1 MKTTQDTFFDIIIV
15 GAGLVGTSLA
25 LALCHLPLKIAII
38 ESRPWQEQPD
48 LKKGR
53 HLALNFASQQF
64 FSSLDLWP
72 ELESFAN
79 PICTVHVSEKNRFG
93 LLRFKAEE
101 LNLPALGYLI
111 PEPALVHTLEKASQT
126 KANLTWFRP
135 CEVSHVEHHADHATL
150 QIKSENSTTS
160 LSARLLIAADG
171 MHSSLREALAIS
183 STIEPYD
190 QAALVTQ
197 VHVSHPEAH
206 TAFERFTSI
215 GTLAL
220 MPRKDHSYG
229 VIITAN
235 HEQIE
240 AWRALDDDAFLAQ
253 LQNIAGYRLGR
264 LGHLSPRQIYPL
276 SKQIANEQSKSGVIL
291 LGNAAHTFHPIAA
304 QGLNLSLQDG
314 MGLSQLIEMHGLNS
328 IDTLCQLY
336 ESSRIKEQ
344 EKMINMT
351 DSIVTLFTHPS
362 FFIRQSRHLVLSL
375 MAYTPLKKWMAN
387 KACGMS

>member
-1 MKTTQDTFFDIIIV
+1 MKTAQENFFDIIIV
-15 GAGLVGTSLA
+15 GAGLVGTSFA
-25 LALCHLPLKIAII
+25 LALCDLPLKIAII
-38 ESRPWQEQPD
+38 ESRPWQEQID

-64 FSSLDLWP
+64 FSSLGLWP

-111 PEPALVHTLEKASQT
+111 PEPGLVHTLEKAAQT
-126 KANLTWFRP
+126 KTNLTWFRP
-135 CEVSHVEHHADHATL
+135 CEVKHFEHHVDHATL
-150 QIKSENSTTS
+150 QIKKNDSTKS
-160 LSARLLIAADG
+160 LSARLVIAADG
-171 MHSSLREALAIS
+171 IQSSLRKALHIS

-197 VHVSHPEAH
+197 VQVSHPEAL
-206 TAFERFTSI
+206 TAFERFTSV

-229 VIITAN
+229 VIITAS
-235 HEQIE
+235 HAQIE
-240 AWRALDDDAFLAQ
+240 IWKALDDEAFLAQ
-253 LQNIAGYRLGR
+253 LQDIAGYRLGR
-264 LGHLSPRQIYPL
+264 LSHPSPRQIYPL
-276 SKQIANEQSKSGVIL
+276 SKQIANKQSKLGVIL

-304 QGLNLSLQDG
+304 QGLNLSLQDV
-314 MGLSQLIEMHGLNS
+314 MSLSKLIETQKLHS

-362 FFIRQSRHLVLSL
+362 FFVRQSRHVLLSL
-375 MAYTPLKKWMAN
+375 MAYTPLKKWMAYR
-387 KACGMS
+387 ACGF

>member
-1 MKTTQDTFFDIIIV
+1 MKTAQEESFDIIIV

-25 LALCHLPLKIAII
+25 LALCDLPLKIAII
-38 ESRPWQEQPD
+38 ESRPWQNQVD

-64 FSSLDLWP
+64 FSSCGLWP
-72 ELESFAN
+72 DLESFSN

-93 LLRFKAEE
+93 MLRFKAEE

-111 PEPALVHTLEKASQT
+111 PEPALVHTLEKTAQT

-135 CEVSHVEHHADHATL
+135 CEVSHFEHYADHATL
-150 QIKSENSTTS
+150 QIKKDDSTQS

-171 MHSSLREALAIS
+171 IHSSLREALHIS

-197 VHVSHPEAH
+197 VQVSHPEAH
-206 TAFERFTSI
+206 TAFERFTSV

-220 MPRKDHSYG
+220 MPRKDLSYG
-229 VIITAN
+229 VIITAS
-235 HEQIE
+235 HAQIE
-240 AWRALDDDAFLAQ
+240 AWKALDDDAFLAQ
-253 LQNIAGYRLGR
+253 LQDIAGYRLGR
-264 LGHLSPRQIYPL
+264 LSHLSPRQIYPL
-276 SKQIANEQSKSGVIL
+276 NKQIASEQSKSGVIL

-304 QGLNLSLQDG
+304 QGLNLSLQDV
-314 MGLSQLIEMHGLNS
+314 MALSKLIETQQLNS

-351 DSIVTLFTHPS
+351 DSIVTVFTHPS
-362 FFIRQSRHLVLSL
+362 FFVRQSRHVLLSL
-375 MAYTPLKKWMAN
+375 MAYTPLKKWMAYR
-387 KACGMS
+387 ACGV